1 MTSLVMRV
9 ASLTDYLEDLW
20 EQVVMKRVAGS
31 FLVIVYLGMIGAIEL
46 NRRGLM
52 LPGLAEWLPESHF
65 FAVEFTFTLLL
76 ITEVVS
82 LIFGLSRS
90 FSRSVGIQLEIL
102 SLILLRDTFKVFTE
116 FSEPLQWE
124 AVRGSLSTMV
134 ADAAGALAIFVIIGI
149 YYSVQTS
156 RSITKDE
163 KDQEMFIAYKK
174 LIALGLIV
182 TFTIIG
188 IDDLLRSI
196 TGRETFPF
204 FDSFYT
210 ILIFTDVL
218 MVLLSMRFSIS
229 YAVTFRNF
237 GYAIVTIFIRLA
249 LVAPTIIG
257 VGIGIGTALFAL
269 GMAVAYNRF
278 GGIILHEAE
287 VDHAESHGRAAQPA
301 TSSSDSSVYG
311 PQPQSGD

>member
-134 ADAAGALAIFVIIGI
+134 ADAAGALAIFVII
-149 YYSVQTS
+149 
-156 RSITKDE
+156 
-163 KDQEMFIAYKK
+163 
-174 LIALGLIV
+174 
-182 TFTIIG
+182 
-188 IDDLLRSI
+188 
-196 TGRETFPF
+196 
-204 FDSFYT
+204 
-210 ILIFTDVL
+210 
-218 MVLLSMRFSIS
+218 
-229 YAVTFRNF
+229 
-237 GYAIVTIFIRLA
+237 
-249 LVAPTIIG
+249 
-257 VGIGIGTALFAL
+257 
-269 GMAVAYNRF
+269 
-278 GGIILHEAE
+278 
-287 VDHAESHGRAAQPA
+287 
-301 TSSSDSSVYG
+301 
-311 PQPQSGD
+311 